1 MKKSDKNKSD
11 NAEDLKKKLEAI
23 IEHSRAENEALRKIL
38 RGLEKNK
45 NNIDHKKD
53 TIKIKRKK

>member
-1 MKKSDKNKSD
+1 MKKSENNGVD

-38 RGLEKNK
+38 RGLEKN
-45 NNIDHKKD
+45 ND
-53 TIKIKRKK
+53 TIKIKKDSIKTNKKK